1 MKKMPIGLGVLLLVT
16 AACSDN
22 ADDEGAVAASRP
34 NIVLVMADDQG
45 WGQVGYLNHPH
56 LKTPH
61 LDAMA
66 ANGLRMDRFYAG
78 APVCSPTRASVLT
91 GRTNDRTGVRQ
102 HGYALHLQEMTI
114 AHAAQKAGYAT
125 GHFGKWHLDGLR
137 GAGAPL
143 LKDNPYHPGHFG
155 FDEWLT
161 VTNFFDMN
169 PIMSRMGD
177 WEEFEGDSSEVAVD
191 QALKFIEQQAKANQP
206 SFTVIWYGSPH
217 SPWEA
222 FDADRYYTQEDDT
235 YSHHY
240 GELVAMDR
248 SIGTLR
254 AKLRELGIADN
265 TLVWFNSDNGGLADN
280 FGPDAVGQ
288 LRGSKGTL
296 YEGGLRVPGIIEW
309 PTHINHRI
317 TSYPAST
324 MDIMPTL
331 VDLLELPKN
340 SMLEV
345 RDGVSLEPLFD
356 NEIGPRKKPIGFH
369 FKEGAAMIDNNYKI
383 IALTRGN
390 GNYLL
395 YDLEKDF
402 AEENDLFKKIP
413 KVAKR
418 MQEQLDTFIASV
430 ARSKEG
436 ADYPE
441 GRVTK
446 DGPHFRFWSATEE
459 YKPYLEQLFKRPEY
473 QPERGRQN

>member
-1 MKKMPIGLGVLLLVT
+1 MFMSLVLSIE
-16 AACSDN
+16 ACSTEA
-22 ADDEGAVAASRP
+22 ADRP

-45 WGQVGYLNHPH
+45 WGQVGYYDHPQ

-91 GRTNDRTGVRQ
+91 GRTNDRCGVRQ
-102 HGYALHLQEMTI
+102 HGYALHLQEKTI
-114 AHAAQKAGYAT
+114 ADAVSKAGYAT
-125 GHFGKWHLDGLR
+125 GHFGKWHLNGLR
-137 GAGAPL
+137 GPGAPL
-143 LKDNPYHPGHFG
+143 LKDDPYHPGHFG

-169 PIMSRMGD
+169 PIMSRMGK
-177 WEEFEGDSSEVAVD
+177 WEEFVGDSSEVAVGE
-191 QALKFIEQQAKANQP
+191 ALKFIERQAKAGKP

-222 FDADRYYTQEDDT
+222 FERDQLDMPSDAAK
-235 YSHHY
+235 HHY

-254 AKLRELGIADN
+254 AKLRALGIADN
-265 TLVWFNSDNGGLADN
+265 TLVWFNSDNGGLARD
-280 FGPDAVGQ
+280 FGPDAVGG

-296 YEGGLRVPGIIEW
+296 YEGGLRVPGIVEW
-309 PTHINHRI
+309 PTKIKPRV
-317 TSYPAST
+317 TKYPACT

-331 VDLLELPKN
+331 VDVLGLPDD
-340 SMLEV
+340 SMLKV
-345 RDGVSLEPLFD
+345 RDGVSLKRLFAR
-356 NEIGPRKKPIGFH
+356 EIGKRMEAIGFH
-369 FKEGAAMIDNNYKI
+369 FQEGAAMIDNNYKI
-383 IALTRGN
+383 IALERGN
-390 GNYLL
+390 GQYLL

-402 AEENDLFKKIP
+402 AEKNDLFKQKP
-413 KVAKR
+413 LVAQR
-418 MQEQLDTFIASV
+418 MQKALENFNASV

-446 DGPHFRFWSATEE
+446 DGPHFRFWSTTKE
-459 YKPYLEQLFKRPEY
+459 YKPHLEQLLKRPEY
-473 QPERGRQN
+473 AGEDKRK